1 MMNSASIKASAQEV
15 LTKHAEGKSRE
26 HMELLELL
34 SCRTI
39 SEEIAEG
46 HRLGPIHRLMG
57 PMLYSTDY
65 FLLGGDDKAGKST
78 FAFNM
83 ALNLANG
90 DTFAPGFECDYKGP
104 IVVGYLD
111 WELSPQAFAA
121 RFGELLSD
129 KSCADRLHVL
139 RPDFRSA
146 EWQGQDRIQLLIKLI
161 RAWILEKG
169 INVLIADNPMAF
181 LPDISSGKDWTKFSE
196 GLKGIEQ
203 EVKAAG
209 GWVTYV
215 LLMHITKE
223 AQKRRSYAG
232 SREELSQKAD
242 IRGGSGVA
250 SFAGTVAEIRRSP
263 IDEDLLLLIIFD
275 TRHDKLPFDPNVEA
289 VAFRRNYSPGCW
301 LLQYEGL
308 ELIANHFGAHNG
320 KAIVEQK
327 NKDGY
332 WEKRVRY
339 LHGMGLSSNKIHS
352 HLHQEAKEQATQEG
366 ATKEE
371 AAKLQAP
378 IGARKIGFL
387 LKGWG
392 LKPNGT
398 QIGD

>member
-1 MMNSASIKASAQEV
+1 MMNSASIKASAHAV
-15 LTKHAEGKSRE
+15 LKKPTDDKSKEHAA
-26 HMELLELL
+26 LLELL

-65 FLLGGDDKAGKST
+65 LLLGGDDKAGKST

-111 WELSPQAFAA
+111 WELSPQAFAE
-121 RFGELLSD
+121 RFGKLLNR

-139 RPDFRSA
+139 RPDFRS
-146 EWQGQDRIQLLIKLI
+146 EQWQGQDRIQLLIKMI

-250 SFAGTVAEIRRSP
+250 SFAGTVAEIRKSP

-275 TRHDKLPFDPNVEA
+275 TRHDKLPFDPNLEA
-289 VAFRRNYSPGCW
+289 VAFRRDYTPGSW

-327 NKDGY
+327 NTEEF
-332 WEKRVRY
+332 WERRVRN
-339 LHGMGLSSNKIHS
+339 LHQQGLSNREIYLK
-352 HLHQEAKEQATQEG
+352 LQEEHRADEIAKG
-366 ATKEE
+366 ATKEK
-371 AAKLQAP
+371 AAKLKAP
-378 IGARKIGFL
+378 IGEKRISIL
-387 LKGWG
+387 IKGWG
-392 LKPNGT
+392 WEPNGT
-398 QIGD
+398 RFGD